1 MRYAAFISYSNA
13 DRRAGEALQKA
24 IESFVLPAALRGQD
38 FGRGPLPK
46 RIAPVFRD
54 RWDASASADLGVVLN
69 AALAASDAL
78 IVLCSPASA
87 QSVWVGEEI
96 RSFKR
101 LGRADRIFPVLI
113 AGLPACFDAVNQP
126 QGAFHPSLYDEWQ
139 PTSERW
145 QRGNKPPLAPD
156 TRPEGDGAQF
166 TVLKLVAALTQVPLT
181 TLTQRQAEA
190 QRRER
195 NLARA
200 VAGLMTVLA
209 LGAGVGAYVSWRA
222 SSLAQWR
229 LENAVEMASR
239 RVDDAAAFQDRY
251 GVPSSVIRELL
262 DGARTDF
269 EGLTADAPQTPTLAL
284 QRARL
289 DRLFARLY
297 EVAGDGAQQV
307 AMARRALNALG
318 SVPTQRSVSAPATWL
333 ASLPTSHQLQAERL
347 LAQAALAQGL
357 AGQGDKPRA
366 VELLQGM
373 RKDADALATASNTDV
388 ARSLA
393 AQARSQLA
401 RLAYEAGELESALQH
416 YQDAQ
421 RMLGPASTSAAG
433 ATGATGDASEHA
445 RLRSDEAEMLFELGR
460 HGPALQVQQGVVE
473 ALLAI
478 KAPTPEAR
486 RFLASAL
493 ARRGDMRWAT
503 TRELSPTRADYL
515 RARELFTELLAQDG
529 SRVDYKRDLSLTEE
543 RAGDAYLQAGDAKSA
558 RASFERC
565 LALRREL
572 VARDHANPEWQRD
585 LSVALERMGEAQ
597 ALQGQHPQAA
607 QAYEEALTLRLA
619 VFSQDSQDAVAR
631 RDLAVLWMRIGQ
643 ARIAA
648 KAPLAQVDTA
658 YAQAIA
664 LMTPLTQ
671 AADAQSRW
679 HRDLLVA
686 HAERGEA
693 RRLNRHPAGAASDF
707 KTALTLVRALREAA
721 PDDKQL
727 EADERW
733 LRKRVP

>member
-1 MRYAAFISYSNA
+1 MRYAAFISYSSA

-24 IESFVLPAALRGQD
+24 IESFVLPAPLRGQD

-54 RWDASASADLGVVLN
+54 RWDASAGAALDVVLN

-113 AGLPACFDAVNQP
+113 AGLPAYFDAVNQP

-139 PTSERW
+139 PASERW

-190 QRRER
+190 QRKER

-222 SSLAQWR
+222 STLAQLR

-239 RVDDAAAFQDRY
+239 RVDDAASFQDRY

-318 SVPTQRSVSAPATWL
+318 GVPTQRSVSAPATWL
-333 ASLPTSHQLQAERL
+333 ASLPTDHQLQAERL
-347 LAQAALAQGL
+347 LAQAALAHGL

-373 RKDADALATASNTDV
+373 RKDADALAIAANTDL

-401 RLAYEAGELESALQH
+401 RLAYEDGELESALQH

-421 RMLGPASTSAAG
+421 RMLGPASTSSPG
-433 ATGATGDASEHA
+433 APGDASEHA

-460 HGPALQVQQGVVE
+460 HAQALQVQQGVVE

-503 TRELSPTRADYL
+503 TRELTPARADYL
-515 RARELFTELLAQDG
+515 RARELFTVLLAQDG

-558 RASFERC
+558 RASFEHC

-572 VARDHANPEWQRD
+572 VARDHANTEWQRD
-585 LSVALERMGEAQ
+585 LSVALERMGDVQ
-597 ALQGQHPQAA
+597 ALQGQQPQAA
-607 QAYEEALTLRLA
+607 QAYDEALALRQA
-619 VFSQDSQDAVAR
+619 EFSQDSQDAVAR
-631 RDLAVLWMRIGQ
+631 RDLAVLWMRMGQ

-648 KAPLAQVDTA
+648 KAPLAQVDAA

-686 HAERGEA
+686 YAERGEA

-707 KTALTLVRALREAA
+707 KTALALVRALREAA

>member
-1 MRYAAFISYSNA
+1 MRYAAFISYSNL

-24 IESFVLPAALRGQD
+24 IESFVLPATLRGQD

-46 RIAPVFRD
+46 RIAPLFRD

-87 QSVWVGEEI
+87 QSIWVGEEI

-139 PTSERW
+139 PTGERW
-145 QRGNKPPLAPD
+145 LRGNKPPLAPD
-156 TRPEGDGAQF
+156 TRPEADGALF

-222 SSLAQWR
+222 STLAQSR

-318 SVPTQRSVSAPATWL
+318 NVPTQRSVSVPATWL

-373 RKDADALATASNTDV
+373 RKDADALATAANTDL

-401 RLAYEAGELESALQH
+401 RLAYEDGELESALQH

-421 RMLGPASTSAAG
+421 RALGPSGTSVPG
-433 ATGATGDASEHA
+433 APGVASEHA

-460 HGPALQVQQGVVE
+460 QVQALQVQQGVVE

-503 TRELSPTRADYL
+503 TREPGPTRADYL
-515 RARELFTELLAQDG
+515 RAREIFTELLAQDG
-529 SRVDYKRDLSLTEE
+529 SRVDFKRDLSLTEE
-543 RAGDAYLQAGDAKSA
+543 RAGDAFLQAGDAKSA
-558 RASFERC
+558 RTSFERC

-572 VARDHANPEWQRD
+572 VARDPANPEWQRD
-585 LSVALERMGEAQ
+585 LSVALERMGDVQ
-597 ALQGQHPQAA
+597 ALQGQQPQAA
-607 QAYEEALTLRLA
+607 QAYDEALALRQA

-631 RDLAVLWMRIGQ
+631 RDLAVLWMRMGQ

-686 HAERGEA
+686 YAERGEA